1 MSLEAQYSALYA
13 LFYKRR
19 ARDAFFQPGHAPVA
33 GLTDAELRQLQL
45 VDGLRF
51 DTVVG
56 LHQGDL
62 AHQWYASRVPASWLA
77 LQVALDT
84 DDRELVA
91 SFTGSDAFELR
102 VDDDADGRALLAWVD
117 ALVDS
122 GNLPDAP
129 WLPDLLRYELLLNA
143 RWIGAHTPRVEEFKF
158 EVPGI
163 RESLIERRTFPTEE
177 DPVRYG
183 ALFHKDERGVGEVA
197 LDRDEA
203 RAMRAVLAGSD
214 TSGEPPRLLKRCKA
228 LLREMSGW

>member
-19 ARDAFFQPGHAPVA
+19 ARDAFFQAGHAPVA
-33 GLTDAELRQLQL
+33 GLTNVEIRQLQL
-45 VDGLRF
+45 ADGLRF
-51 DTVVG
+51 DSVVG

-62 AHQWYASRVPASWLA
+62 AHQWYATRVPGGWLA

-102 VDDDADGRALLAWVD
+102 VDDDADGRALLAWVG
-117 ALVDS
+117 ALAES
-122 GNLPDAP
+122 GHLPEAP
-129 WLPDLLRYELLLNA
+129 WLPELLRYELLLNA
-143 RWIGAHTPRVEEFKF
+143 RWIDAHTPRVEEFKY

-163 RESLIERRTFPTEE
+163 RESLVERRTFPTDE

-183 ALFHKDERGVGEVA
+183 ALFHKDERGVGEA
-197 LDRDEA
+197 TLDRDEA
-203 RAMRAVLAGSD
+203 RAMHAILAGAD